1 MTTPGTLYLLPKTLG
16 KTNGNATHPE
26 EVLQIIRHL
35 DVLIVENIQNA
46 TRFFQWVGDSV
57 P

>member
-1 MTTPGTLYLLPKTLG
+1 MTTPGTLYLLPNTLG

-26 EVLQIIRHL
+26 EVLQIIRRL

-46 TRFFQWVGDSV
+46 TRFFTVGG
-57 P
+57 